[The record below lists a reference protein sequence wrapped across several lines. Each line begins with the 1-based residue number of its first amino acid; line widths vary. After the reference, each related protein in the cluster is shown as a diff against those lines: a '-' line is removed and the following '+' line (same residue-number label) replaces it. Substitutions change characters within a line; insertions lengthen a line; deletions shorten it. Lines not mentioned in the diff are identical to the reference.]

1 MNDGDHQQDIRDS
14 EASVVLAS
22 FWAPWCT
29 PCHRLP
35 YILDKVHQQMKE
47 QVAIFPINVQKSP
60 HLTEEFEVN
69 VLPTLLILRQGHI
82 LERLEGLHSSPE
94 IIDYLKPHIQR

>member
-1 MNDGDHQQDIRDS
+1 MNDGDPHHDIRNS

-35 YILDKVHQQMKE
+35 YILDNVHRQMKE
-47 QVAIFPINVQKSP
+47 QVAVFPVNVQKSLQ
-60 HLTEEFEVN
+60 LTEEFEVN
-69 VLPTLLILRQGHI
+69 VLPTMLILRKGHV
-82 LERLEGLHSSPE
+82 LARLVGLHSSPE
-94 IIDYLKPHIQR
+94 IVDYLKPHIQ